1 MIKILHTADWHLGQ
15 FKGPQENGVNL
26 RFMDTVNCLNH
37 MVHMAQE
44 DCPDLVCISGD
55 IFDKEQV
62 GPNRYTDEVLEAAR
76 IIEDL
81 AHCSGYVIVMRGTPN
96 HDGTGI
102 FRVLAEMLKHRE
114 NVAVVTTPQVIATPV
129 ADVACVPGFN
139 KQDFRANFPGL
150 SAEEENQVWTEYITN
165 IVVGL
170 RMQCREG
177 VPAILMAHYTVPGC
191 NMESGQTA
199 YFANFEPVIP
209 TSAIKTAGYDAAFL
223 GHIHRPQK
231 LPDVKNVF
239 YSGSINA
246 LNFNDEGQ
254 ERGFYFHEFDD
265 TSLINSEFVVTPY
278 RPFHTIDWKDD
289 DVGAYLQDGLLFLQC
304 VGYRE
309 FVQDHIVRLRYSCSA
324 DKKKA
329 LNIMT
334 LQEDLYS
341 LGAFYVADIE
351 AGHVIEMNNRGLL
364 SEESDPLPN
373 LKKWLEE
380 KEYENQ
386 EAIMELAE
394 PIIVRAAAK
403 MNLSRTHGAFR
414 PVSIA
419 VKNYRNYVEESFDF
433 TDISFCT
440 INGTNGAGKSSL
452 FMDAM
457 ADCLFEETREGKKG
471 SWLREGDGVK
481 KGSIELVF
489 DVGDQRFRIVRT
501 RTKAG
506 VPTLNLSQKN
516 EDGWV
521 NLSGE
526 RAADTQKEIEK
537 VLGMD
542 SMTFRSCALI
552 MQDQY
557 GLFLQAKR
565 TERMEILSKILGLD
579 VYGVMENIAMDARRV
594 ATEELKVKKNTAKV
608 KEDIIREKGKP
619 QEELDAVEIALQGNI
634 LASNTASRERDNIM
648 RQISNVEDMIRR
660 QNTLSARKAEIRET
674 MAQTEDEIAQLKG
687 VIESLDITLNE
698 EVLINQKDEE
708 YSQAMETV
716 RKLEGKKT
724 EYALRKLEADSIR
737 QRLQEQENN
746 QKDVQKRIE
755 SLISEKDRLQKEIP
769 SGLDDG
775 LAKLMKCREELK
787 EQQDKHAVADAV
799 SQAANIKITDIS
811 ARKTDAEASLKVI
824 RERLV
829 AYRSQQEYI
838 NNSGCLDIEHASCRF
853 LEKAK
858 EDIQK
863 IEETEQKEAYYLGCI
878 ESADRQIADMEQQR
892 DSNVAATGYDP
903 EREEQ
908 LKEEIKKLEVFEQQA
923 ARAAD
928 LKSRIEHI
936 SWDIG
941 LQGDHLASYEKA
953 IPQLH
958 TDLAAAEATV
968 KGILPDVETCEMAEK
983 KAEELVTYHDQAQKV
998 PLYKERKKNAEEKR
1012 LLMEDQAGQL
1022 QKESQEI
1029 AKELQDLQEQ
1039 LSLPEMALIN
1049 LNEQWKAQEKMKAEA
1064 EKNVTDLQ
1072 IRKGGLLKDIEDML
1086 QLQEEIDILKRSI
1099 DEVAARENRYSILRQ
1114 AFSQEGIPHQIIR
1127 TMVPYITDTANSI
1140 LGAMTGGTMGVEF
1153 VLDKE
1158 LSNKKAGEKATL
1170 DVKVEEYGKSSLDY
1184 VSKSGGEKVKASL
1197 AVILALAELK
1207 TSSAGSQ
1214 LGMLFIDEPPFLDSD
1229 GSQAYVD
1236 ALETIHHRYP
1246 ETKIMAITHDDS
1258 FRARFPQSVTVY
1270 KDAEGSHAAL
1280 D

>member
-1 MIKILHTADWHLGQ
+1 MIKVLHTADWHLGQ

-26 RFMDTVNCLNH
+26 RFIDTVNCLNH

-62 GPNRYTDEVLEAAR
+62 GPNRYTEEVLEAVR
-76 IIEDL
+76 VIEEL
-81 AHCSGYVIVMRGTPN
+81 AGCSGYVIVMRGTPN

-102 FRVLAEMLKHRE
+102 FRVLAEMLKHHE
-114 NVAVVTTPQVIATPV
+114 NVTVVTTPQVIATPV

-139 KQDFRANFPGL
+139 KQEFRSTFSGL
-150 SAEEENQVWTEYITN
+150 SAEEENRVWTEYITN

-170 RMQCREG
+170 RMQCRAG
-177 VPAILMAHYTVPGC
+177 IPSILMAHYTVPGC

-209 TSAIKTAGYDAAFL
+209 TSAIRTADYDAAFL
-223 GHIHRPQK
+223 GHIHRPQQ

-239 YSGSINA
+239 YSGAVNA
-246 LNFNDEGQ
+246 MNFNDEGQ
-254 ERGFYFHEFDD
+254 ERGFYFHEFDGS
-265 TSLINSEFVVTPY
+265 SLVNSEFVMTPY
-278 RPFHTIDWKDD
+278 RPFQTVDWKEEE
-289 DVGAYLQDGLLFLQC
+289 VTAYLQNGRLFLNDIK
-304 VGYRE
+304 YRLM
-309 FVQDHIVRLRYSCSA
+309 VQDSIVRLRYSCSA

-351 AGHVIEMNNRGLL
+351 ADHVIEINNRGLL

-380 KEYENQ
+380 KGYEKR
-386 EAIMELAE
+386 EEIMELAE
-394 PIIVRAAAK
+394 PIITQAAAK
-403 MNLSRTHGAFR
+403 MNLSRTHGVFR

-452 FMDAM
+452 FMDAV
-457 ADCLFEETREGKKG
+457 ADGIFEETREGKKG

-506 VPTLNLSQKN
+506 APTLNLSQQG

-526 RAADTQKEIEK
+526 RAMDTQKEIEK
-537 VLGMD
+537 VIGMD

-579 VYGVMENIAMDARRV
+579 IYGVMENIAVDKRRA
-594 ATEELKVKKNTAKV
+594 ATDELKSKKNTVEV
-608 KEDIIREKGKP
+608 KEDIIREKGDP
-619 QEELDAVEIALQGNI
+619 QEELEAVETALQGNI
-634 LASNTASRERDNIM
+634 LARDTAVQERDNIM
-648 RQISNVEDMIRR
+648 QQISKVEDMINRR
-660 QNTLSARKAEIRET
+660 NMLVSRKDEVQKT
-674 MAQTEDEIAQLKG
+674 MDKTEEEIAQLK
-687 VIESLDITLNE
+687 EELDSLDAVLDGETL
-698 EVLINQKDEE
+698 IRQKDEE
-708 YSQAMETV
+708 YARARETV
-716 RKLEGKKT
+716 QKLAEKKT
-724 EYALRKLEADSIR
+724 EYALRKLEADGIR
-737 QRLQEQENN
+737 KRLQEQEGNREY
-746 QKDVQKRIE
+746 VRKRIE
-755 SLISEKDRLQKEIP
+755 ALKGERESIRESIP
-769 SGLDDG
+769 SGIEDG
-775 LAKLMKCREELK
+775 LARLTACRKELK
-787 EQQDKHAVADAV
+787 VQQEKHAVCDAV
-799 SQAANIKITDIS
+799 MQAANIKLTGLS
-811 ARKTDAEASLKVI
+811 EKKADATASLKMI
-824 RERLV
+824 RERLN
-829 AYRSQQEYI
+829 AYRNQQEYI
-838 NNSGCLDIEHASCRF
+838 NNSGCPDIEHASCRF

-858 EDIQK
+858 EDIRK
-863 IEETEQKEAYYLGCI
+863 IDETEQREAYFLGVI
-878 ESADRQIADMEQQR
+878 EAVSQQIGNLEKQR
-892 DSNVAATGYDP
+892 DSNIVAAGYDRQ
-903 EREEQ
+903 REEQ
-908 LKEEIKKLEVFEQQA
+908 LKEEIRRLEMFEQQEKQV
-923 ARAAD
+923 AD
-928 LKSRIEHI
+928 LRNSIEHM
-936 SWDIG
+936 SWEIDMQEKAI
-941 LQGDHLASYEKA
+941 ASYEKT

-958 TDLAAAEATV
+958 TELAAAKTV
-968 KGILPDVETCEMAEK
+968 VSEILPDVEACETAEK
-983 KAEELVTYHDQAQKV
+983 RAEELSVYHKQAQML

-1012 LLMEDQAGQL
+1012 VVLKERAEQL
-1022 QKESQEI
+1022 REESQAV
-1029 AKELQDLQEQ
+1029 AKELIDLQEQ
-1039 LSLPEMALIN
+1039 LYLPEMSLASLQ
-1049 LNEQWKAQEKMKAEA
+1049 EQRKAQEKLKVEA
-1064 EKNVTDLQ
+1064 GKNVEDLQ

-1086 QLQEEIDILKRSI
+1086 RLQDEVDAMRKDIE
-1099 DEVAARENRYSILRQ
+1099 EVAARENRYNILRQ

-1127 TMVPYITDTANSI
+1127 NMVPYITDTANSI

-1214 LGMLFIDEPPFLDSD
+1214 LGMLFIDEPPFLDSE

-1236 ALETIHHRYP
+1236 ALETIHNRYP
-1246 ETKIMAITHDDS
+1246 ETKIMAITHDES

>member
-1 MIKILHTADWHLGQ
+1 MIKVLHTADWHLGQ

-26 RFMDTVNCLNH
+26 RFIDTVNCLNH

-62 GPNRYTDEVLEAAR
+62 GPNRYTEEVLEAVR
-76 IIEDL
+76 VIEEL
-81 AHCSGYVIVMRGTPN
+81 AGCSGYVIVMRGTPN

-102 FRVLAEMLKHRE
+102 FRVLAEMLKHHE
-114 NVAVVTTPQVIATPV
+114 NVTVVTTPQVIATPV

-139 KQDFRANFPGL
+139 KQEFRSTFSGL
-150 SAEEENQVWTEYITN
+150 SAEEENRVWTEYITN

-170 RMQCREG
+170 RMQCRAG
-177 VPAILMAHYTVPGC
+177 IPSILMAHYTVPGC

-209 TSAIKTAGYDAAFL
+209 TSAIKTTDYDAAFL
-223 GHIHRPQK
+223 GHIHRPQQ

-239 YSGSINA
+239 YSGAINA
-246 LNFNDEGQ
+246 MNFNDEGQ
-254 ERGFYFHEFDD
+254 DRGFYFHEFDGY
-265 TSLINSEFVVTPY
+265 SLINSEFVMTPY
-278 RPFHTIDWKDD
+278 RPFQTIDWKDK
-289 DVGAYLQDGLLFLQC
+289 DVGTYLQDGRLFLMDIR
-304 VGYRE
+304 YRE
-309 FVQDHIVRLRYSCSA
+309 MVPDSIVRLRYSCSA

-351 AGHVIEMNNRGLL
+351 ADHVIEINNRGLL

-380 KEYENQ
+380 KGYEKQ

-394 PIIVRAAAK
+394 PIITQATAK
-403 MNLSRTHGAFR
+403 MNLSRTHGVFR
-414 PVSIA
+414 PVSIS

-452 FMDAM
+452 FMDAV
-457 ADCLFEETREGKKG
+457 ADALFEETREGKKG

-506 VPTLNLSQKN
+506 VPTLNLSQED
-516 EDGWV
+516 EDGWT

-526 RAADTQKEIEK
+526 RAVDTQKEIEK
-537 VLGMD
+537 VIGMD

-579 VYGVMENIAMDARRV
+579 IYGVMENIAADRRRA
-594 ATEELKVKKNTAKV
+594 ATDELKSKKNTVSV
-608 KEDIIREKGKP
+608 KEDMIREKGNP
-619 QEELDAVEIALQGNI
+619 QEELDAVELALQGNV
-634 LASNTASRERDNIM
+634 LARDTAAQERDIIVH
-648 RQISNVEDMIRR
+648 QISNVEDMVRR
-660 QNTLSARKAEIRET
+660 LNTLASRKDEVQKAMDET
-674 MAQTEDEIAQLKG
+674 EEEMAQ
-687 VIESLDITLNE
+687 LNE
-698 EVLINQKDEE
+698 MRVALDVALDGESQIRQKDEE
-708 YSQAMETV
+708 YAQARETV
-716 RKLEGKKT
+716 QKLAGKKT
-724 EYALRKLEADSIR
+724 EYALRKLEADGIR
-737 QRLQEQENN
+737 KRLQEQESRREN
-746 QKDVQKRIE
+746 VRKRIE
-755 SLISEKDRLQKEIP
+755 ELESEDKRLQESIP
-769 SGLDDG
+769 SGINEG
-775 LAKLMKCREELK
+775 LENLMECRKELN
-787 EQQDKHAVADAV
+787 EQQEKRTVADAV
-799 SQAANIKITDIS
+799 MQAANVKLTDLS
-811 ARKTDAEASLKVI
+811 TKKADAEASLKVI
-824 RERLV
+824 QERLAV
-829 AYRSQQEYI
+829 YRSQQEYI
-838 NNSGCLDIEHASCRF
+838 NNSGCPDIEHASCRF

-858 EDIQK
+858 EDIRK
-863 IEETEQKEAYYLGCI
+863 IDETEQREAYYLGFI
-878 ESADRQIADMEQQR
+878 ESVDRQISDLEKQR
-892 DSNVAATGYDP
+892 DSNVAAAGYDR
-903 EREEQ
+903 EREMY
-908 LKEEIKKLEVFEQQA
+908 LKEEIKRLEVFEQQA
-923 ARAAD
+923 KQAEDFR
-928 LKSRIEHI
+928 SRMDHI
-936 SWDIG
+936 RWDMAV
-941 LQGDHLASYEKA
+941 QGDALASYEKT
-953 IPQLH
+953 IPQLR
-958 TDLAAAEATV
+958 TELAAAETV
-968 KGILPDVETCEMAEK
+968 VAEIIPDVDACETAEK
-983 KAEELVTYHDQAQKV
+983 RAEELSVYHKQAQML

-1012 LLMEDQAGQL
+1012 LVLKERAEQL
-1022 QKESQEI
+1022 REESQAV
-1029 AKELQDLQEQ
+1029 AKELLDLQEQ
-1039 LSLPEMALIN
+1039 LYLPGMSLASLQ
-1049 LNEQWKAQEKMKAEA
+1049 EQRKAQEKLKAEA
-1064 EKNVTDLQ
+1064 EKNVEDLQ

-1086 QLQEEIDILKRSI
+1086 RLQEEVDAMRKDIE
-1099 DEVAARENRYSILRQ
+1099 EVATRENRYSILRQ

-1127 TMVPYITDTANSI
+1127 NMVPYITDTANSI

-1214 LGMLFIDEPPFLDSD
+1214 LGMLFIDEPPFLDSE

-1236 ALETIHHRYP
+1236 ALETIHNRYP
-1246 ETKIMAITHDDS
+1246 ETKIMAITHDES